1 MTTAIVIDDSES
13 MVMILSDFLMIL
25 GVKVVGQG
33 YNGSDAVEM
42 YKKLK
47 PDVVFTDVRM
57 PGMDGFYA
65 LKKIREHDPNAK
77 VVAVTADLDSET
89 AERLEVL
96 KVSAIV
102 YKPFDVKEIKQV
114 LMTKLNIKIND
125 S

>member
-1 MTTAIVIDDSES
+1 MTTAIVIDNDKNI
-13 MVMILSDFLMIL
+13 VMLLSDLLKIS

-33 YNGSDAVEM
+33 YNGSDAVEL

-47 PDVVFTDVRM
+47 PDVAFIDIM
-57 PGMDGFYA
+57 MLGMDGFYA
-65 LKKIREHDPNAK
+65 LKKIRAYDPNAK

-89 AERLEVL
+89 VERLEAL
-96 KVSAIV
+96 KISAIV

-114 LMTKLNIKIND
+114 LMTKLKIKIND

>member
-13 MVMILSDFLMIL
+13 TVMLLSDLLKIL

-47 PDVVFTDVRM
+47 PDVTFIDIMM

-65 LKKIREHDPNAK
+65 LKKIRWYDPNAK

-89 AERLEVL
+89 AKRLEAM